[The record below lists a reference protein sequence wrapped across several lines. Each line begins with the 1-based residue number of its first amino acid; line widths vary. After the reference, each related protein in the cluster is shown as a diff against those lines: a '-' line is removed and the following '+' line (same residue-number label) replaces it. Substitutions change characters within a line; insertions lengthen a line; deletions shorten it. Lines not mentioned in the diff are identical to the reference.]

1 MNTGEAKVVAV
12 TGASGY
18 IASWLIKLLL
28 DRGYTVRASVRD
40 PGDAKKS
47 KHLLEL
53 DGAEERLNLFKADL
67 LEEGCFDSLVEGC
80 DGVFH
85 TASPVLLSVSDPQAE
100 LIDPAVKGTIN
111 VLASCAK
118 APSIKRVVITSSLS
132 SVFVSRKPLT
142 ADVALDESWFS
153 DPVYCE
159 EIKNWY
165 ALSKTLAEKA
175 AWEFAKENCIDLVV
189 LHPGF
194 VIGPILQ
201 PTLNLSME
209 MILDIAKGVQPL
221 LGPVYRFVDVR
232 DVALAHIKAF
242 EIPSASGRY
251 FLAERA
257 AHVSEVQNI
266 LHQHYPT
273 FVPLEICE
281 NIKPSGPKFTVS
293 KDKAESLGIGF
304 IPLDVSLKDTIECLR
319 EKKLISF

>member
-1 MNTGEAKVVAV
+1 MNTGEGKVVAV

-18 IASWLIKLLL
+18 IASWLVKLLL

-40 PGDAKKS
+40 PSDPKKS

-53 DGAEERLNLFKADL
+53 ELDGAKERLKLFKADL

-80 DGVFH
+80 DAVFH
-85 TASPVLLSVSDPQAE
+85 TASPVVLSVSDPKAE

-118 APSIKRVVITSSLS
+118 APSIKRVVITSSMA
-132 SVFVSRKPLT
+132 SVFVTRKPLT
-142 ADVALDESWFS
+142 ADAVLDESWFS
-153 DPVYCE
+153 DP
-159 EIKNWY
+159 NWY

-175 AWEFAKENCIDLVV
+175 AWEFAKENSIDLVT

-201 PTLNLSME
+201 PTLNLTVG
-209 MILDIAKGVQPL
+209 MILDIAKGVQTSI
-221 LGPVYRFVDVR
+221 GPVYRFVDVR

-251 FLAERA
+251 LLVERV
-257 AHVSEVQNI
+257 AHVSEALNI
-266 LHQHYPT
+266 LHQHDPT

-281 NIKPSGPKFTVS
+281 NSKPSVPTYTAS
-293 KDKAESLGIGF
+293 KDKAKSLGIDF

-319 EKKLISF
+319 EKKFISF

>member
-1 MNTGEAKVVAV
+1 MNTGEGKVVAV

-18 IASWLIKLLL
+18 IASWLVKLLL

-40 PGDAKKS
+40 PCDPKKS

-53 DGAEERLNLFKADL
+53 DGAEERLKLFKADL
-67 LEEGCFDSLVEGC
+67 LDEGSFDSLVEGC
-80 DGVFH
+80 DAVFH
-85 TASPVLLSVSDPQAE
+85 TASPAVLSVSDPQAE

-111 VLASCAK
+111 VLASCAR
-118 APSIKRVVITSSLS
+118 APSIKRVIITSSLA
-132 SVFVSRKPLT
+132 SVYVSRKPT
-142 ADVALDESWFS
+142 AEVVLDESWFS

-175 AWEFAKENCIDLVV
+175 AWEFAKENRIDLVT

-201 PTLNLSME
+201 PTLNLTVA
-209 MILDIAKGVQPL
+209 MILDIAKEVQTPI
-221 LGPVYRFVDVR
+221 GPVYRFVDVR
-232 DVALAHIKAF
+232 DIAVAHIKAF

-251 FLAERA
+251 LLVGRV
-257 AHVSEVQNI
+257 AHVSEALNI

-281 NIKPSGPKFTVS
+281 NTKPSGPTFMVS
-293 KDKAESLGIGF
+293 KDRAKSLGIDF

-319 EKKLISF
+319 EKKLI